1 VKLTDFGLAK
11 LPADMRLTQTGALL
25 GSLYYMSPE
34 QVRAEPRIDQRS
46 DVYSMGAALY
56 EMVTGSKPFDGDS
69 AFAIMSAQVGQ
80 DPPPPR
86 TVNPALPEALSD
98 IILKALAKDPD
109 QRFQSAAQFRIGLES
124 VRPAEVKRTAAP
136 IALRWGIGA
145 AAMFL
150 AAFLSISHYRETPVL
165 SVPVSVPAA
174 PQSAKDSEQRRPK
187 PEPIPPKPPRIAAS
201 AAVWAVALSPSGK
214 WLAAG
219 TEDRTIEI
227 WNAVTGEKQC
237 TLRGHAAGVTAVSFS
252 PDEQSLVSG
261 DANRTV
267 KVWNLRA
274 KSQRNSFR
282 AGGLVTA
289 VAMSGDR
296 GWLAIASSD
305 RRVKFWNLK
314 QDRESGGFREKREPS
329 ALAFSPDGSL
339 IAVAAADGLKLRRVN
354 NGREV
359 QSFDR
364 PGAGALTFTQDG
376 NCLALSATQRGV
388 KLWDT
393 ARSRELADIAS
404 SIPIRALAVSQA
416 GTTAAMVTEGKV
428 ISIWS
433 ARQGHSG
440 TDR

>member
-1 VKLTDFGLAK
+1 
-11 LPADMRLTQTGALL
+11 MRLTQTGAVL

-46 DVYSMGAALY
+46 DVYSMGAVLY

-69 AFAIMSAQVGQ
+69 AFAIMSAHVSQ
-80 DPPPPR
+80 DLSPPQA
-86 TVNPALPEALSD
+86 VNPALPPGLSD
-98 IILKALAKDPD
+98 IILRAMAKDPD
-109 QRFQSAAQFRIGLES
+109 QRFQSAAEFRTGLES
-124 VRPAEVKRTAAP
+124 VHTGGVKRTAAP
-136 IALRWGIGA
+136 VALRWGIGA

-150 AAFLSISHYRETPVL
+150 AAFLAISHHRETPIPPV
-165 SVPVSVPAA
+165 SVPVSVPA
-174 PQSAKDSEQRRPK
+174 PHQSAKDSEQRRPK
-187 PEPIPPKPPRIAAS
+187 PEPSLKPPRIAAS
-201 AAVWAVALSPSGK
+201 SAVWAVALSPSGK

-219 TEDRTIEI
+219 AEDRTIEI
-227 WNAVTGEKQC
+227 WNAATGEKQS
-237 TLRGHAAGVTAVSFS
+237 TLRGHTAGVTAVSFS

-339 IAVAAADGLKLRRVN
+339 IAVAAADGLKIRRVN

-364 PGAGALTFTQDG
+364 PGAGALAFTREG
-376 NCLALSATQRGV
+376 SCLALSATQRGV

-393 ARSRELADIAS
+393 ARSRELADISS

-433 ARQGHSG
+433 ARQGHPG
-440 TDR
+440 KDR